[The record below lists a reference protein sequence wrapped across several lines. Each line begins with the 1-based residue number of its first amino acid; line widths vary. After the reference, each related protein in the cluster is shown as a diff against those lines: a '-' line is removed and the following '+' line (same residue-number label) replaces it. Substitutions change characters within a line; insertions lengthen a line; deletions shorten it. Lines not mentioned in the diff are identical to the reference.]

1 MSAGC
6 LTKMEKVVG
15 DSFPATLNIGKRIMK
30 RSFRYGRIV
39 GGNASLFFLEA
50 FMDNDELF
58 TYICIFLAVFF
69 TFCISAYF
77 SL

>member
-1 MSAGC
+1 MSGGC
-6 LTKMEKVVG
+6 LTKMEKAVG
-15 DSFPATLNIGKRIMK
+15 DSFPATPSTGKRITK
-30 RSFRYGRIV
+30 RFFRYGGIV
-39 GGNASLFFLEA
+39 GGNTPPYFLEA
-50 FMDNDELF
+50 FMSNDELF